1 MALKDKLVQSDI
13 TARQLYPSR
22 PSYTLTDLRNDDEF
36 VQTAERYLKS
46 INQGEDVD
54 DLFQY
59 FRGVDFN
66 LYDAHRAWK
75 DSKDFTEDQKKDY
88 LYLEN
93 KFRNAKVGGFKEKAQ
108 LGIDVAQE
116 IVSDPTILASALF
129 IPWSGGA
136 SIGGRVAAGAA
147 AKAGL
152 KTMVADQIKKSP
164 LPKGLL
170 TGGQFLKQP
179 LTNKQTYAV
188 LAAEGF
194 GYGGTYDYVM
204 QGRELELGQ
213 REGIDLGQTAASATI
228 TGVASP
234 LIYGGAKQLFKVPSK
249 IRNIEEQRLANI
261 DHNENYKPTLIEKGT
276 EKFYNVVGNYGGMIL
291 KPTTPLLPK
300 AKISEL
306 LSTLLK
312 KFRYDAEEGIMPK
325 DIGLQ
330 EKLLNDY
337 NARLGALGGVY
348 KERVEKILKKYE
360 LFSYNKKN
368 LALPFTAGHFLNPF
382 RSKTIKT
389 RKSLTYNRSLS
400 DEVNNDLA
408 YYLRSGKNKIVDILP
423 DGTKQTR
430 KLDENIIKAGKEIKP
445 LLEDMIFRASE
456 SGLNVGYIK
465 GFFPRFWRTD
475 VIRNNKDEFIEKIM
489 KQEDVPYEKAF
500 EIWEELS
507 TLKTGK
513 ATSGF
518 NITSRLEKTRALKNI
533 NDEDFGKFLNND
545 VQGVLGDYFLDAAK
559 IITRAEMFG
568 ADIKAFRKN
577 WIRPIQ
583 RELGKNRLSDRQ
595 VQYLEDLYYYTTGIK
610 GQIDTSK
617 PFRRAGQ
624 FLSDFLTVS
633 MQTSLLGFSALTSLS
648 EIGVPL
654 LKGAP
659 VKEGWNSIRKATVD
673 SANEWW
679 DKQKVSFG
687 PYLNDIGKEFKRDPN
702 LDIRSQNRQELN
714 AFLKS
719 LDVGA
724 EDRLMAIY
732 GQAIGKNFTK
742 VQNAFF
748 RTVGLYDWTRF
759 VQLVGYDLGKSII
772 YRNLKAIDDLNKG
785 IIKQTNK
792 NKVNAARLGDE
803 LKELGI
809 DIDDGLK
816 WINRGAKHTDAYYEQ
831 YVRQAAARYTDE
843 VVMNPTAASAQKPLL
858 HSRAGTKWIFGL
870 TGFPTAFSN
879 TVLRN
884 VAKNLARDGKTMYV
898 GGTKVSGLHAMTAAM
913 FMTQIGI
920 LNYTIRTQGRNLKEY
935 EEGTLTAEE
944 MVLRG
949 MAYSGL
955 LGPAEI
961 PYRYEQ
967 AIEYESKIYAAITA
981 GVGPNVPDLVNY
993 VHAVATRGAVLET
1006 VLKRAPFAAA
1016 VKSTNPE
1023 IFDKALQEVREI
1035 DKEYFGPAKSEKKT
1049 EFEPFAKGGLV
1060 GEETIEG
1067 PKVPFTKENAAERIN
1082 PYTGEPY
1089 RVPLSA
1095 GGSLASKLASKITS
1109 SYTKADQELLDS
1121 LQKKAQQNIK
1131 EVQLKTKDGKEI
1143 SYDVSKAQKTQI
1155 VGTKGTYDKAAEI
1168 KKDLGYTGKDV
1179 LDYGSGMQ
1187 LNYAK
1192 NILDAETFEPF
1203 PKLDKADEIGI
1214 PDYIVKEE
1222 IKKQYDFITSFSVLN
1237 TIPPVERSEAVLKIG
1252 ESLKPNGTALITARP
1267 LSSVKTAKAKTDI
1280 SSSELINTSGM
1291 YQKGYSPKELGQYL
1305 LSVLGDEF
1313 EVFPIPSKYGLS
1325 GEGVLLRKKG
1335 ESRTPFKQGGPTN
1348 SKLENFKNVVDK
1360 VIGEYETKEEYVVK
1374 LNDALNPF
1382 MERTFPRGVELLKR
1396 DLVDHVFGGEDE
1408 ISFKNKVE
1416 KNVVTQNK
1424 NSAMNIISQDFQRK
1438 INLSQPG
1445 WNPSKTAS
1453 VLKGDLS
1460 FMKSERVKLNL
1471 GGQLAVRA
1479 ITPKKVA
1486 KVNPGISKTDLRTGV
1501 YPMTVSQRRLE
1512 ADPAFEGFT
1521 VYHGSPFNFQK
1532 FEAGDKLLTGEGANA
1547 FGKGLY
1553 FTENESIAKTYRQQ
1567 LTKKHELDRL
1577 NKETKDLENKLTDI
1591 VEKDNFD
1598 PKNPTNEFKSIVKEL
1613 GSKTQQQIDIRDK
1626 KIDVSDR
1633 GTLYEAKVRTS
1644 PYHLVDWDKK
1654 IADQPVRIIDSF
1666 NKIIETLDN
1675 TQLNDLIN
1683 ALNNYPAWTRDDTVY
1698 SRQQL
1703 IFDAIYHVSETKSQD
1718 VIPIL
1723 NRILNLRNLKNDLKN
1738 PQTKSKKIY
1747 VEDMLKEDGV
1757 QGIRYFDGFSR
1768 KGKSKRQRNYVIFD
1782 PRIIEISKKYAVPIP
1797 LAGKLLMEMD
1807 KEREN
1812 EI

>member
-1 MALKDKLVQSDI
+1 MALKNRLIQSDVNI
-13 TARQLYPSR
+13 QPNYPVQ

-36 VQTAERYLKS
+36 VQTTERYLKS
-46 INQGEDVD
+46 INQGDDVD

-66 LYDAHRAWK
+66 LHDAHRAWK
-75 DSKDFTEDQKKDY
+75 DSKNFTEEQKKDY

-93 KFRNAKVGGFKEKAQ
+93 KFRNAKIGGLGEKWQ
-108 LGIDVAQE
+108 LTKDVTQE
-116 IVSDPTILASALF
+116 LVSDPTILASALF

-152 KTMVADQIKKSP
+152 KSMVADQIKKSP

-204 QGRELELGQ
+204 QGRELELDQ
-213 REGIDLGQTAASATI
+213 REDIDLGQTLTSATI
-228 TGVASP
+228 TGAASP
-234 LIYGGAKQLFKVPSK
+234 LIYGGAKQLFKVPSR
-249 IRNIEEQRLANI
+249 IRNIEEQRIAKI
-261 DHNENYKPTLIEKGT
+261 DHNENYKPTIIEKGT

-300 AKISEL
+300 AKASEL

-312 KFRYDAEEGIMPK
+312 KFRYDAEEGFVAK
-325 DIGLQ
+325 DIGEQ
-330 EKLLNDY
+330 EKLLPDY
-337 NARLGALGGVY
+337 NAKFGALAGVY
-348 KERVEKILKKYE
+348 QKRLKNILQKYE

-368 LALPFTAGHFLNPF
+368 VAIPFSAGHFLNPF
-382 RSKTIKT
+382 RSKTIRT
-389 RKSLTYNRSLS
+389 RKSLKYDSILS
-400 DEVNNDLA
+400 DQVNSDLS
-408 YYLRSGKNKIVDILP
+408 YYLRSGKDTIVDILP
-423 DGTKQTR
+423 DGTKQNR
-430 KLDENIIKAGKEIKP
+430 KLDTNIIKAGKEIKP
-445 LLEDMIFRASE
+445 LLEDMIFRASNPD
-456 SGLNVGYIK
+456 LKLKVGYIS

-475 VIRNNKDEFIEKIM
+475 VIRNNKDEFIEKLM
-489 KQEDVPYEKAF
+489 KQEDIDYEKAF

-518 NITSRLEKTRALKNI
+518 NITSRLEKTRALKKI

-545 VQGVLGDYFLDAAK
+545 VEGVLGDYFLDAAK

-577 WIRPIQ
+577 WINKIQ
-583 RELGKNRLSDRQ
+583 KELGKNRLSDRQ

-610 GQIDTSK
+610 GQIDNTTYYG
-617 PFRRAGQ
+617 RALQ
-624 FLSDFLTVS
+624 FASDFATVS
-633 MQTSLLGFSALTSLS
+633 MQMSLLAFSGLTSLS

-654 LKGAP
+654 LKSAP
-659 VKEGWNSIRKATVD
+659 VREGFDSIKKAAID

-679 DKQKVSFG
+679 ETQRVSFG

-724 EDRLMAIY
+724 EDRVMAIY
-732 GQAIGKNFTK
+732 GQAVGKNFTK
-742 VQNAFF
+742 AQNAFF
-748 RTVGLYDWTRF
+748 KTVGLYDWTRF

-772 YRNLKAIDDLNKG
+772 YRNLKAIDDFNKG
-785 IIKQTNK
+785 IIKQTQK
-792 NKVNAARLGDE
+792 NKVNVARLSDE

-816 WINRGAKHTDAYYEQ
+816 WINRGAKHTDAYHEQ

-884 VAKNLARDGKTMYV
+884 VAKNIGRDIKTINA
-898 GGTKVSGLHAMTAAM
+898 GGNKVSLLHVMSAAM

-920 LNYTIRTQGRNLKEY
+920 LNHTLRTQGRNLKEHS
-935 EEGTLTAEE
+935 EGKISTNELI
-944 MVLRG
+944 VRG

-955 LGPAEI
+955 LGPGEMA
-961 PYRYEQ
+961 YRYGK
-967 AIEYESKIYAAITA
+967 AVEYESRISAALSA
-981 GVGPNVPDLVNY
+981 GMGPNLPDLIEY
-993 VHAVATRGAVLET
+993 AYIISERGGLGEVALR
-1006 VLKRAPFAAA
+1006 RAPFSAAL
-1016 VKSTNPE
+1016 KSTNP
-1023 IFDKALQEVREI
+1023 DLYKKALEEARKI
-1035 DKEYFGPAKSEKKT
+1035 DKLLFMSEKQKDKV

-1203 PKLDKADEIGI
+1203 PKLDKADEIGV

-1396 DLVDHVFGGEDE
+1396 DLVDHVFGGEDQ

-1553 FTENESIAKTYRQQ
+1553 FTENESIAKTYRKQ

-1577 NKETKDLENKLTDI
+1577 NKESQELSAKI
-1591 VEKDNFD
+1591 SEKDSKGLSTD
-1598 PKNPTNEFKSIVKEL
+1598 KEFKKLSDNLKEQNNI
-1613 GSKTQQQIDIRDK
+1613 SES

-1666 NKIIETLDN
+1666 NKIIETLDD

-1683 ALNNYPAWTRDDTVY
+1683 ALNNYPAWTRDDTMY

-1757 QGIRYFDGFSR
+1757 QGIKYFDGFSR

>member
-1 MALKDKLVQSDI
+1 MALKDKLVQGDI

-66 LYDAHRAWK
+66 LHDAHRAWK

-136 SIGGRVAAGAA
+136 SIGGRIAAGAA

-213 REGIDLGQTAASATI
+213 REGIDLGQTATSATI

-312 KFRYDAEEGIMPK
+312 KFRYDAEEGIIPK

-513 ATSGF
+513 TTSGF

-648 EIGVPL
+648 EISVPL

-659 VKEGWNSIRKATVD
+659 VKEGWNSIRKSVVD
-673 SANEWW
+673 SADEWW

-884 VAKNLARDGKTMYV
+884 VAKNFVRDGKTMYV
-898 GGTKVSGLHAMTAAM
+898 GGTKVSGLHAITAAM

-1121 LQKKAQQNIK
+1121 LQK
-1131 EVQLKTKDGKEI
+1131 
-1143 SYDVSKAQKTQI
+1143 
-1155 VGTKGTYDKAAEI
+1155 
-1168 KKDLGYTGKDV
+1168 
-1179 LDYGSGMQ
+1179 
-1187 LNYAK
+1187 
-1192 NILDAETFEPF
+1192 
-1203 PKLDKADEIGI
+1203 
-1214 PDYIVKEE
+1214 
-1222 IKKQYDFITSFSVLN
+1222 
-1237 TIPPVERSEAVLKIG
+1237 
-1252 ESLKPNGTALITARP
+1252 
-1267 LSSVKTAKAKTDI
+1267 
-1280 SSSELINTSGM
+1280 
-1291 YQKGYSPKELGQYL
+1291 
-1305 LSVLGDEF
+1305 
-1313 EVFPIPSKYGLS
+1313 
-1325 GEGVLLRKKG
+1325 G

-1348 SKLENFKNVVDK
+1348 RKLENFKNVVDK

-1396 DLVDHVFGGEDE
+1396 DLVDYVFGGEDQ

-1416 KNVVTQNK
+1416 KNVVNQNK

-1479 ITPKKVA
+1479 ITPKTVA

-1577 NKETKDLENKLTDI
+1577 NKESQELSAKI
-1591 VEKDNFD
+1591 SEKDSKGLSTD
-1598 PKNPTNEFKSIVKEL
+1598 KEFKKLSDNLKEQNNIEE
-1613 GSKTQQQIDIRDK
+1613 S

-1675 TQLNDLIN
+1675 TQLDELIN
-1683 ALNNYPAWTRDDTVY
+1683 ALNNYPAWTRDDTMY

-1718 VIPIL
+1718 VIPVL
-1723 NRILNLRNLKNDLKN
+1723 NRILNLRNLKNNLEK

-1757 QGIRYFDGFSR
+1757 QGIKYFDGFSR
-1768 KGKSKRQRNYVIFD
+1768 KGKSKKQRNYVIFD